1 MGKGFIGGEIV
12 AEFVQTMKDWRRMCK
27 DRRCDVCRL
36 RSVDGICNTDPYSRT
51 DEDIIK
57 IENTVTEWAAENPE
71 PVYPSWIDWLMS
83 EGVIPTNYMAA
94 NSTDS
99 EVRAGMFYVTSKA
112 FEHIP
117 ADIAAKLEI
126 EPKEVKHEDRQV

>member
-1 MGKGFIGGEIV
+1 M
-12 AEFVQTMKDWRRMCK
+12 ADFVQTMNDWRRMCQHMEK
-27 DRRCDVCRL
+27 IGGDRSCDICPL
-36 RSVDGICNTDPYSRT
+36 DGCNAIYEDDGNTDYA
-51 DEDIIK
+51 DIEEK
-57 IENTVTEWAAENPE
+57 VAAWAAEHPE

-99 EVRAGMFYVTSKA
+99 GVRAGTFYVTSKA

-117 ADIAAKLEI
+117 ADIAQKRGI
-126 EPKEVKHEDRQV
+126 EPKEG